1 MASAAGRYKLSTT
14 IAQETRLYLEN
25 IVREGRAR
33 NMAEAVDQAVAR
45 VRRTDNR
52 ARLEAETAAYYASL
66 SREGLLEEQQLEN
79 AVGHTASQVDFDA
92 E

>member
-1 MASAAGRYKLSTT
+1 MASAARRYKLSTT
-14 IAQETRLYLEN
+14 IAQETRLYLEH

-33 NMAEAVDQAVAR
+33 DMAEAVDQAVAR

-66 SREGLLEEQQLEN
+66 SSEALREEQQLED
-79 AVGHTASQVDFDA
+79 AVAHTASTVDFDA